1 MAGMIDDETPLVRR
15 AEALTAQVDGETVMF
30 HPEAGSY
37 FALGVV
43 GTRVWD
49 LLSEPRSVAEICAS
63 LRHEFAIDLD
73 TCRSE
78 VRDLVSE
85 MHDKQLVKPASH
97 LV

>member
-1 MAGMIDDETPLVRR
+1 MAGMIDHETPVVRG
-15 AEALTAQVDGETVMF
+15 ADALTAQVDGETVMF

-63 LRHEFAIDLD
+63 LRHEFAMDLD
-73 TCRSE
+73 TCRTE
-78 VRDLVSE
+78 VLDFVNE
-85 MHDKQLVKPASH
+85 MYEKQLVKPASYQA
-97 LV
+97 

>member
-1 MAGMIDDETPLVRR
+1 MAGMIDAETPVVRR
-15 AEALTAQVDGETVMF
+15 AEPLTAQVDGETVMF

-63 LRHEFAIDLD
+63 LRQEFAMDLD
-73 TCRSE
+73 TCRTE
-78 VRDLVSE
+78 LLDFVNE
-85 MHDKQLVKPASH
+85 MYEKQLVKLASYRA
-97 LV
+97 